1 MQDQSTPQDASHA
14 SAARERLAE
23 AIEWELEKL
32 REARPALES
41 RLDRASGLLV
51 TQVSC
56 PPRSRPVRVRVHGE
70 KAWFLVNSLASAGAV
85 YSVDPANWRCS
96 CPDFNRRN
104 QACKHVLAAY
114 VLKRVA
120 QGARA

>member
-1 MQDQSTPQDASHA
+1 M
-14 SAARERLAE
+14 AAAVEREIERLR
-23 AIEWELEKL
+23 EL
-32 REARPALES
+32 RPALES